1 MYSVEIKKTSK
12 ELTKKQRIAIK
23 DTTDAIQLDDATK
36 ENALIITPVAYAILD
51 IHNDKSENPDYE
63 VYVVVGDDGQ
73 KYVTGSISFFSSFL
87 LIFDEM
93 KDEDDEWG
101 IKIFRSPSKNYKGKD
116 FLTCSIV

>member
-12 ELTKKQRIAIK
+12 EFTKKQRIAIK
-23 DTTDAIQLDDATK
+23 DTTDAVKLDDATK

-63 VYVVVGDDGQ
+63 VYVVVDVDGQ
-73 KYVTGSISFFSSFL
+73 KYVTGSNSFFSSFL
-87 LIFDEM
+87 QIFDEM
-93 KDEDDEWG
+93 KDEDDEWE
-101 IKIFRSPSKNYKGKD
+101 IKIFRSPSNNYKGKD

>member
-1 MYSVEIKKTSK
+1 MYSVEIKKTS
-12 ELTKKQRIAIK
+12 EEFTKKERIAIK
-23 DTTDAIQLDDATK
+23 DTTDAVKLDDATK

-63 VYVVVGDDGQ
+63 VYVVLADDGQ
-73 KYVTGSISFFSSFL
+73 RYVTGSNSFFSSFL
-87 LIFDEM
+87 QIFDEM

-101 IKIFRSPSKNYKGKD
+101 IKIFRSPSNNYKGKD

>member
-23 DTTDAIQLDDATK
+23 DTTDAIKLDDATK
-36 ENALIITPVAYAILD
+36 ESALIITPVAYAILD
-51 IHNDKSENPDYE
+51 VHNDKSENPDYE
-63 VYVVVGDDGQ
+63 VYVVVADDGQ
-73 KYVTGSISFFSSFL
+73 KYVTGSNAFFSSFL

-93 KDEDDEWG
+93 KDEEDEWG
-101 IKIFRSPSKNYKGKD
+101 IKIFRSPSNNYKGKD